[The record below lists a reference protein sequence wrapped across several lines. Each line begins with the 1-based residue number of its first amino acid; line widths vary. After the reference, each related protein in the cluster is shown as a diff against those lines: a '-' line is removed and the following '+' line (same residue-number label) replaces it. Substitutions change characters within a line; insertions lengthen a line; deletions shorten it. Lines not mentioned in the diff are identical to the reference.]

1 MAGITMVICRSYT
14 KQFNQILLGN
24 IFVPITDFTEVSTI
38 EPSFEFK
45 EFFSGRMGCVTL
57 KAFWLEGLYSSR
69 WSRFSFSFL
78 LQPSKSKR
86 LGEITFSKECLRS
99 SFSFAAFLDTV
110 NGWSSSKT
118 LVCCALLSFSG
129 L

>member
-1 MAGITMVICRSYT
+1 MAGIKMVICRSYT
-14 KQFNQILLGN
+14 KQFNQILFCN

-45 EFFSGRMGCVTL
+45 EFFSRRMGCVTL
-57 KAFWLEGLYSSR
+57 KLFWFGLCSSR
-69 WSRFSFSFL
+69 WSGFSLSLL
-78 LQPSKSKR
+78 LQPSKSKQ

-118 LVCCALLSFSG
+118 WVCCALLSLGG